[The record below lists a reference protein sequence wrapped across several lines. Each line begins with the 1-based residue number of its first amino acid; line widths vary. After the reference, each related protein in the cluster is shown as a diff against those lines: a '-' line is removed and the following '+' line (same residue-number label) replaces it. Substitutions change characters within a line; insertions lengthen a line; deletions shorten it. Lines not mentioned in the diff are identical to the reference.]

1 MLDMTYKKGFTLI
14 ELLIVITIMGI
25 LAALISTNL
34 FGARERAQDSQK
46 KSNLEQLKTAL
57 HSYYA
62 NYRNFPASTN
72 GMTIFGC
79 GVNGTSQCTDSFTAG
94 GVEYLNK
101 FAKSGSFYE
110 FRYYQCNGGDD
121 FRLKINLTNAS
132 DPEIL
137 ESQAN
142 CPANICVGQSLSF
155 GSTDYVLC
163 GN

>member
-1 MLDMTYKKGFTLI
+1 MTHKKGFTLI

-34 FGARERAQDSQK
+34 FGARERALDSQK
-46 KSNLEQLKTAL
+46 KSNLQQVKTAL

-62 NYRNFPASTN
+62 NYRKFPASTN
-72 GMTIFGC
+72 GMTIYGC
-79 GVNGTSQCTDSFTAG
+79 GANGTSQCTDSFTAA

-101 FAKSGSFYE
+101 FAKSGSFYA
-110 FRYYQCNGGDD
+110 FRYYSCSDVDD

-142 CPANICVGQSLSF
+142 CPANTCVGQSLSF
-155 GSTDYVLC
+155 GSTDYILC